1 MNEGQLAAYALDA
14 CDHAEAAAVAA
25 HLDGCP
31 SCAAEVA
38 QLRSTA
44 GWLGT
49 AATRHPPAE
58 LRDRVMAAALARRPA
73 RVSQL
78 GDLLGSWAVQVAA
91 LDALLVA
98 APPERPVTGH
108 GSVRAVV
115 DHLATNDATVA
126 ADLGLTLP
134 VLAPAADFRRRWR
147 DGANGVLRAVAAAG
161 PQVLA
166 SSVRLAAGGGTG
178 PRRPAAEAFVQRAF
192 ETWIHADDVR
202 GALGQPLET
211 PPSDQLARTVQL
223 GLGLLPT
230 ALDAAGRG
238 RPGTAV
244 RLVLTGPGGGEHVV
258 PLSAGTAAP
267 GAAIPGTAIPGTA
280 IPGTAAPIIVSTVT
294 APALVFCRVM
304 ANRSGAAPQ
313 SVTGD
318 QGAAAALWEVAATL
332 GCE

>member
-14 CDHAEAAAVAA
+14 CDHDEAQAVAA
-25 HLDGCP
+25 HLNGCP
-31 SCAAEVA
+31 SCTAEVA

-44 GWLGT
+44 DWLG
-49 AATRHPPAE
+49 AAAARQPPAK
-58 LRDRVMAAALARRPA
+58 LRDRVMVVALARRPA
-73 RVSQL
+73 RVNEL
-78 GDLLGSWAVQVAA
+78 GDLLGSWAAQVAE
-91 LDALLVA
+91 LDALLVGA
-98 APPERPVTGH
+98 LPERPVTGH

-126 ADLGLTLP
+126 ADLGLMLP
-134 VLAPAADFRRRWR
+134 VHAPTADFRRRWR
-147 DGANGVLRAVAAAG
+147 NGADGVLRAVAAAG
-161 PQVLA
+161 PEVLA
-166 SSVRLAAGGGTG
+166 GSVRLAAGGGSG

-202 GALGQPLET
+202 GALGRPLET

-238 RPGTAV
+238 RPGAAV

-258 PLSAGTAAP
+258 ALSAGAAAP
-267 GAAIPGTAIPGTA
+267 VVVA
-280 IPGTAAPIIVSTVT
+280 TVT
-294 APALVFCRVM
+294 TPALVFCRVM

-313 SVTGD
+313 SVNGD
-318 QGAAAALWEVAATL
+318 QGAAAALWAVAATL